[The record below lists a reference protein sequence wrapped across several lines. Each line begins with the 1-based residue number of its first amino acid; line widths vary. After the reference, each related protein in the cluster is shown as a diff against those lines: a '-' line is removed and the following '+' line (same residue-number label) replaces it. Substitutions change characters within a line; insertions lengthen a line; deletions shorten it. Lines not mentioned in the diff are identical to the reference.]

1 MSWCLNDTIVNS
13 MEILKMESA
22 LSEIENTSTNTLP
35 LSKLVAGVEEFEII
49 VNMFSNFLSRYD
61 HLSNTEFFAQ
71 FSISRRTID
80 RMIIGETRI
89 QLKNLQKIAKFAFGE
104 SDLGAIAKKV
114 HPKIADYFL
123 LEDISTNDKY
133 SIPTG
138 LPFEIRTNEK
148 LMWAWCMTM
157 GDGCSY
163 LQGRAEFGEEF
174 DDIISVLLKYKMIKP
189 SASRENHWI
198 FNDVISSKADVYH
211 MWKVLTKKQT
221 EICELSN
228 SENNS
233 LFAWVDNV
241 SREDYEWFS
250 FEIESLKNRLITRCA
265 KSKDAS
271 IKFVFGLQLSKV
283 HDSNVGASHV

>member
-1 MSWCLNDTIVNS
+1 
-13 MEILKMESA
+13 MEST
-22 LSEIENTSTNTLP
+22 LSEIENTSANATS
-35 LSKLVAGVEEFEII
+35 LSKLVAGAEEFEII
-49 VNMFSNFLSRYD
+49 VGLFSGFLSRYD

-104 SDLGAIAKKV
+104 TDLRAIAKRV
-114 HPKIADYFL
+114 HPKIAGYFL
-123 LEDISTNDKY
+123 LEDISTNEKH

-163 LQGRAEFGEEF
+163 DQGKSEFGSEF
-174 DDIISVLLKYKMIKP
+174 EDILSVLLKYKMIKP
-189 SASRENHWI
+189 SAYRDNHWV

-211 MWKVLTKKQT
+211 MWKILTKKQT
-221 EICELSN
+221 EICELSD
-228 SENNS
+228 SENNN

-241 SREDYEWFS
+241 SKEDYEWLS
-250 FEIESLKNRLITRCA
+250 LEIESLKKKLISRCGN
-265 KSKDAS
+265 SKDAS
-271 IKFVFGLQLSKV
+271 IKFVFGLQLSKI
-283 HDSNVGASHV
+283 HDANIGASHA